1 MINYFQDLIFSGRLF
16 TLRPPVMQVKTII
29 ILAVFFGLCVAL
41 GLACKVLVKKTR
53 DGLKIKSLRQLF
65 YLFVAMGILGFVYLF
80 FAWQKITLL
89 AGRFWLLIWLVT
101 VIIWLGVIGRYMFFK
116 APKIR
121 NEIEEKRKF
130 EKYVP

>member
-29 ILAVFFGLCVAL
+29 ILAVFFGLCIIL
-41 GLACKVLVKKTR
+41 GLVSKVLAKKTR

-65 YLFVAMGILGFVYLF
+65 YLLVTMGILGFVYLF

-89 AGRFWLLIWLVT
+89 AGRFWLLIWLLT

-121 NEIEEKRKF
+121 TEIEKKRKF